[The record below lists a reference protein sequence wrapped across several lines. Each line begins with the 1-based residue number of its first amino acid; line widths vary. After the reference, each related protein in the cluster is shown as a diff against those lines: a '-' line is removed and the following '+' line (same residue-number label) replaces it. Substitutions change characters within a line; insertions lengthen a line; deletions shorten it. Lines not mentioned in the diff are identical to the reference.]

1 MKNIRIFSTVLI
13 PLLVFVLLSVS
24 VIFNNI
30 EGFDTSVYSF
40 VSKMISGKMTSF
52 MRAVTFFASG
62 LFLSSVSILFIPGI
76 FIKGRKYS
84 FYSAIIILNVALS
97 SIVNVG
103 LKWLINRARPDILHL
118 TEVSGLSYPSGHSM
132 AATCFYGFLIYLC
145 FRYLRSGYKMIFAA
159 ALSGLILLIG
169 LSRIYLGVHYASD
182 VLGGLSFGLF
192 WLGAVTLII
201 EKLQE
206 KYARTPGK

>member
-1 MKNIRIFSTVLI
+1 MKSFRIFSTVII
-13 PLLVFVLLSVS
+13 PLLVFVLLSIS

-52 MRAVTFFASG
+52 MRAVTFLASS
-62 LFLSSVSILFIPGI
+62 LFLSSVSVLLIPGI
-76 FIKGRKYS
+76 FIKRKYS

-132 AATCFYGFLIYLC
+132 VATCFYGFLIYLC
-145 FRYLRSGYKMIFAA
+145 CRYASSGYKMIFAA

-182 VLGGLSFGLF
+182 VLGGLSFGIF

-206 KYARTPGK
+206 KYARAPGK